1 MCRNIKVLANYAPPA
16 TPDEVHAAALQYVR
30 KVSGATKP
38 SVANQ
43 PAIDQAVAA
52 IAHATQH
59 LLEALVTT
67 APPKDREVEAA
78 RARERNAIR
87 FGSETGV
94 GSATWVGRVSR

>member
-38 SVANQ
+38 SVTNQ
-43 PAIDQAVAA
+43 PATDQAVAA
-52 IAHATQH
+52 IAHSTQR
-59 LLEALVTT
+59 LLEALVAT

-78 RARERNAIR
+78 KARERNAIR
-87 FGSETGV
+87 FGSETRV
-94 GSATWVGRVSR
+94 GSATRIG